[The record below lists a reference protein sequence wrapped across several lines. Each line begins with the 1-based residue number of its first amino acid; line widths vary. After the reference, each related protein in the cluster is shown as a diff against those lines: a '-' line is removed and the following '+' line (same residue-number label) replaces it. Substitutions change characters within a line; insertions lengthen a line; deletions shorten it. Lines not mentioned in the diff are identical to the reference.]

1 MIPTREQKQVEIG
14 GKIYTI
20 TKLPATKGL
29 KYQKYFLKVLG
40 PAYIEAQKS
49 EHSTMADVLA
59 KVIEHLDEIDEEK
72 LKGLVVDSEVV
83 SAARFDL
90 EFSGNLLNLFK
101 LIKEIVFFNYEDV
114 FTLLGMGEAPA

>member
-14 GKIYTI
+14 GKSYIV

-40 PAYIEAQKS
+40 PAYIEANKS
-49 EHSTMADVLA
+49 ENSTMADVLS
-59 KVIEHLDEIDEEK
+59 KVIEHLDELDEEV
-72 LKGLVVDSEVV
+72 LKALVVDSIEMPA
-83 SAARFDL
+83 SRFDI
-90 EFSGNLLNLFK
+90 EFSGRLLDLFN

-114 FTLLGMGEAPA
+114 FTLLGMEKAPE